1 MGIDHFPSAAST
13 SSPGPCVH
21 YMGYKSL
28 RDSCSMV
35 FRLCPA
41 QQGPEAFR
49 KSWCPSWPQ
58 EGLRLCTLILCE
70 PLAVCSGPGI
80 VLALHAGRC
89 EMTEAGLRNRY
100 FWEFCIP
107 VLSYTM
113 SKNNSIISLD
123 FPVLICR
130 RKEHAV
136 KQVLMQRHNLRNDKG
151 PVCTVLGCWYGC
163 GLSWLLLKVYDPRL
177 PSLWQSNLATQS

>member
-1 MGIDHFPSAAST
+1 
-13 SSPGPCVH
+13 
-21 YMGYKSL
+21 
-28 RDSCSMV
+28 MV

-113 SKNNSIISLD
+113 SKNNSIISLH

-136 KQVLMQRHNLRNDKG
+136 KQVLMQRHNLRNAKG

-163 GLSWLLLKVYDPRL
+163 GLSWLLLKVYVP
-177 PSLWQSNLATQS
+177 PVSIPMAEQSRYPELDGKCGCHSRNDGISYILCLLTAQITDLSE